1 MEAHQA
7 MAVRVEQQRWVRSS
21 RRRPSEKAEVIF
33 RTIDTLARTLFYLCI
48 LLFRTFDLL
57 SRTQSSRGPVLPF
70 LSAVSPRRTSHPKP
84 KRLPLY
90 SHSHSHSCTSTY
102 QRNIHRVVCIHVSMF
117 IPRGPIPP
125 PWIFRKIL
133 FACLWMVSRQVWRNI

>member
-33 RTIDTLARTLFYLCI
+33 RMIDTLARTLFYSCI

-70 LSAVSPRRTSHPKP
+70 PFGCFSKANIASKTQASPSVLTLTLTLMHKYLSAEYSSS
-84 KRLPLY
+84 RL
-90 SHSHSHSCTSTY
+90 HSCL
-102 QRNIHRVVCIHVSMF
+102 HVHSSRPNSF
-117 IPRGPIPP
+117 FLIL
-125 PWIFRKIL
+125 RKVL
-133 FACLWMVSRQVWRNI
+133 FACL